1 MTAQPLPFWGCQLAQ
16 RPRERKKKDECL
28 NHFSDSELHCRDWEK
43 DAGMQGTEQVEGEP
57 LPEPLSNPASMH

>member
-1 MTAQPLPFWGCQLAQ
+1 MAQ

-57 LPEPLSNPASMH
+57 LPKPLSNPASMH